1 MYSFLFLDLHVRYKE
16 YHKSVLKKAI
26 IWLQW
31 YWFNLK
37 RITCYFQTQL
47 HVDACLLYC
56 KRLW

>member
-1 MYSFLFLDLHVRYKE
+1 MRCKE